1 MKLKALSL
9 ILAMG
14 AASPAMAAPVVAENP
29 EAIAD
34 LLKDIGYRAELTKD
48 DTGDPKIESAAAGAS
63 FSIYFY
69 GCTDGRD
76 CSSIQ
81 FSSGFDLDNALNL
94 SSVNDWNTR
103 KRYGKVYV
111 DDEGDPYIEF
121 DINLAGGGIS
131 EDAFRD
137 SLDSWERLLADFQQ
151 HIDW

>member
-9 ILAMG
+9 ILALG
-14 AASPAMAAPVVAENP
+14 GASPAISAPVVAENP
-29 EAIAD
+29 QAIAD

-69 GCTDGRD
+69 GCTDGKD

-103 KRYGKVYV
+103 KRYGKVYT
-111 DDEGDPYIEF
+111 DDDGDPYIEL

-131 EDAFRD
+131 EDSFRD
-137 SLDSWERLLADFQQ
+137 SLESWERLLSDFQE